1 MRDFLGRELQIDD
14 YVIYQKQS
22 YRGYNLAKVIKF
34 TPQKVRIKYGDSK
47 YCELLQAPDQLVK
60 VEGQEVVMY
69 YLRNSEK

>member
-34 TPQKVRIKYGDSK
+34 TPQKVRVKYGDSK

>member
-1 MRDFLGRELQIDD
+1 MRDFLGRELQLDD

-34 TPQKVRIKYGDSK
+34 TPQKVRVKYGDSK
-47 YCELLQAPDQLVK
+47 YCELLQAPEQLVK

>member
-34 TPQKVRIKYGDSK
+34 TPQKVRVKYGDSK
-47 YCELLQAPDQLVK
+47 YCELLQAPEQLVK

>member
-34 TPQKVRIKYGDSK
+34 TPQKVRVKYGDSK
-47 YCELLQAPDQLVK
+47 YCELLQAPEQLVK

-69 YLRNSEK
+69 YLRNAEK

>member
-34 TPQKVRIKYGDSK
+34 TPQKVRVKYGDSK
-47 YCELLQAPDQLVK
+47 YCELLQAPNQLVK

-69 YLRNSEK
+69 YLRNAEK